1 MTSSPSRSEFKG
13 RLVLVVGPSG
23 AGKDT
28 LLDIAKAAHNDN
40 PGIVFARRVI
50 TRDPMGEDH
59 DTLDEAAFIT
69 ARQNGAFLLA
79 WGAHGLHY
87 GILASLRQD
96 LQAGRMVIAN
106 VSRSVIP
113 EAEALDANVTVL
125 NVTAATDV
133 LARRIA
139 ARGRENLEEIELRLK
154 REQPIVTTRAQ
165 LINVQNNGALED
177 AARLFMAALASCRQA

>member
-1 MTSSPSRSEFKG
+1 MLDLARN
-13 RLVLVVGPSG
+13 
-23 AGKDT
+23 AYKD
-28 LLDIAKAAHNDN
+28 DPDV
-40 PGIVFARRVI
+40 VFARRVI
-50 TRDPMGEDH
+50 TREPMGEDH
-59 DTLDEAAFIT
+59 DTLDEAAFIA
-69 ARQNGAFLLA
+69 ARRNGAFLLA

-87 GILASLRQD
+87 GIPASLRHD
-96 LQAGRMVIAN
+96 LRSGRLVIAN

-113 EAEALDANVTVL
+113 EAETLDANVTVL

-139 ARGRENLEEIELRLK
+139 ARGRENLGEIELRLK

-177 AARLFMAALASCRQA
+177 AARLFMAALESCRQA

>member
-1 MTSSPSRSEFKG
+1 M
-13 RLVLVVGPSG
+13 LVVGPSG

-28 LLDIAKAAHNDN
+28 LLDRARLAHKDN
-40 PGIVFARRVI
+40 PDIVFARRVI
-50 TRDPMGEDH
+50 TREPMGEDH
-59 DTLDEAAFIT
+59 DTLDEATFTT

-87 GILASLRQD
+87 GIPASLRHD
-96 LQAGRMVIAN
+96 LRSGRLVIAN

-113 EAEALDANVTVL
+113 EAENLDANVTVL

-139 ARGRENLEEIELRLK
+139 ARGRESLAEIELRLK
-154 REQPIVTTRAQ
+154 REQPIVTARAQ
-165 LINVQNNGALED
+165 LITVQNDGALED
-177 AARLFMAALASCRQA
+177 AARLFMAALATSFQS

>member
-1 MTSSPSRSEFKG
+1 M
-13 RLVLVVGPSG
+13 LVVGPSG

-28 LLDIAKAAHNDN
+28 LLDLAKASHKNN
-40 PGIVFARRVI
+40 PDIIFARRVI
-50 TRDPMGEDH
+50 TREPMGEDH

-87 GILASLRQD
+87 GIPASLRHD
-96 LQAGRMVIAN
+96 LQRGRTVIAN

-113 EAEALDANVTVL
+113 EAETLDAHVTVL

-139 ARGRENLEEIELRLK
+139 ARGRESLADIEQRLR

-165 LINVQNNGALED
+165 LIHVQNDGALDD
-177 AARLFMAALASCRQA
+177 AAKLFMAAIASPFQG